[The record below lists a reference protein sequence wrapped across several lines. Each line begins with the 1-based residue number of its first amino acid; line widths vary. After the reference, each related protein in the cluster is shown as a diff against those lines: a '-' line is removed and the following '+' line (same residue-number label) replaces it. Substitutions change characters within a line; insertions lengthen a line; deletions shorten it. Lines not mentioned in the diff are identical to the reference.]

1 MKNIIEMIKKK
12 LYKTNYIDKS
22 IEEKV
27 KRINEIEKK
36 LEKLKDSEIIK
47 NFKNIEIKILN
58 EIKENKKKKE
68 EIKRKYLEEVFSLTR
83 EAAKRIL
90 NIRHFD
96 SQIIGGIIL
105 NEGKIAE
112 MKTGE
117 GKTLAATLP
126 AILNS
131 MTGEK
136 VYIITVND
144 YLAQRDAEWMGKIYK
159 FFGIKIGVIFSNQ
172 SEESKKNAYSS
183 KIIYAQ
189 NNELGFDFLRDNM
202 KYNIEDYMQKKHD
215 FAIIDEVDSVL
226 IDEARTPLIIS
237 TANNSDLIEEYEKS
251 NELIKKFKENIDYI
265 IENKNKNI
273 FLTEQ
278 GIKKS
283 EKLLNL
289 NNLHSKKRKNLIHCI
304 NQSLKANIMY
314 KKNIDY
320 TIQDNEIIIIDE
332 HTGRLMHGRRWSDG
346 LHQAIEKKENI
357 KINKESNILA
367 SITFQNFF
375 KMYKKLSGMTGTA
388 YTEKEEFRKI
398 YNMNTI
404 IIPTNKKIIR
414 KDEQDIIY
422 KTEKEKLY
430 SILNEIKKKN
440 ISKQPILIGTI
451 SVKNSESIS
460 NILKAN
466 NIENKV
472 LNATNHKEESEIIAQ
487 AGRLKSVTIATNMAG
502 RGTDIILG
510 GDPEYKA
517 RKKTINKRNEEE
529 SEENDFDFLIGYSK
543 LFNIETLLN
552 NNEINNDLI
561 NKYKNYIQK
570 NLSIL
575 LNNKKIDIKKT
586 KKNQYI
592 NYIIKNIVYEKKKD
606 FYKNSIKDYED
617 NLIEEK
623 KICEKEKEKVIEL
636 GGLCII
642 GTERHNSRRI
652 DNQLRGRSGRQG
664 DPGESCF
671 YLSLEDELLKNFGSE
686 KIINMMNRLNIPDNV
701 FIKNPM
707 ITNSIENAQKKI
719 ENRNFSA
726 RKQLLEYDNVINKQR
741 QIIYSIRINILKD
754 KKIEEKLIK
763 NLLINEKNKNLETFE
778 NIKKNIKENEIKKII
793 KFMLLKEID
802 DFWKNH
808 MKKMEFLKESIY
820 FKGYANKDPKQEYL
834 KEGFF
839 LFNKMINEIQKK
851 IIKKLIEI
859 KKKINN

>member
-172 SEESKKNAYSS
+172 SEESKKNAYNS

-202 KYNIEDYMQKKHD
+202 KYNIEEYMQKKHD

-440 ISKQPILIGTI
+440 ISKQPILLGTI